1 MYCENCR
8 NEMSD
13 AAVFCPSCGHPTA
26 GQPQAFAPPT
36 PGVAYQQYPTSTSSG
51 TNGFAVASL
60 VLGILWIFGLGSIM
74 ALVFGLIGRSQ
85 IEKSNGRMGGKG
97 LAIAGIVLGA
107 VGIVGFILWIILIVV
122 AVNNNN
128 CNTYGNC

>member
-1 MYCENCR
+1 
-8 NEMSD
+8 
-13 AAVFCPSCGHPTA
+13 
-26 GQPQAFAPPT
+26 
-36 PGVAYQQYPTSTSSG
+36 
-51 TNGFAVASL
+51 
-60 VLGILWIFGLGSIM
+60 M

>member
-1 MYCENCR
+1 MR
-8 NEMSD
+8 
-13 AAVFCPSCGHPTA
+13 PSLHSPLELA
-26 GQPQAFAPPT
+26 
-36 PGVAYQQYPTSTSSG
+36 
-51 TNGFAVASL
+51 
-60 VLGILWIFGLGSIM
+60 GLGSIM